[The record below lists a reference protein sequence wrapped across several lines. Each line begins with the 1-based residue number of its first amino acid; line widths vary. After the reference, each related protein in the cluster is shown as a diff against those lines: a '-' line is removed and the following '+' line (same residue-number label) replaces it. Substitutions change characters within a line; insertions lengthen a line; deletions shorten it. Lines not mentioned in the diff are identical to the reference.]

1 MYAYLLKAEHE
12 VKLADIAKISV
23 QCLHQAVNELQNG
36 QLVLQV
42 RTITLDHLLRDCMCS
57 GQLVPASLCK

>member
-12 VKLADIAKISV
+12 VKLADIAEISV

-42 RTITLDHLLRDCMCS
+42 RTITLDHLLWACMCL
-57 GQLVPASLCK
+57 GQLVPAGLCK

>member
-1 MYAYLLKAEHE
+1 MCIYLLKAEHE
-12 VKLADIAKISV
+12 IKLADIAEISV

-42 RTITLDHLLRDCMCS
+42 RIINLDQFLWACMCA
-57 GQLVPASLCK
+57 G